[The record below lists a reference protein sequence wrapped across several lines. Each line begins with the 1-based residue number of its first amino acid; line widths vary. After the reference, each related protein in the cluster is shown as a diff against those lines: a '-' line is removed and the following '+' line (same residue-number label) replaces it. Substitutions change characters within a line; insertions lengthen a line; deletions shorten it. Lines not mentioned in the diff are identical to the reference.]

1 MIIKEISTQSFD
13 DNGKRPYSIR
23 NSENYTPEQWKMI
36 LKYLKENKKE
46 KLLNYEVIER

>member
-13 DNGKRPYSIR
+13 ENGERPYLIR
-23 NSENYTPEQWKMI
+23 NSKDYTPEQWKMI
-36 LKYLKENKKE
+36 LKYLKTNKKE

>member
-1 MIIKEISTQSFD
+1 MIIKEISTQSFNE
-13 DNGKRPYSIR
+13 NGERPFLIR